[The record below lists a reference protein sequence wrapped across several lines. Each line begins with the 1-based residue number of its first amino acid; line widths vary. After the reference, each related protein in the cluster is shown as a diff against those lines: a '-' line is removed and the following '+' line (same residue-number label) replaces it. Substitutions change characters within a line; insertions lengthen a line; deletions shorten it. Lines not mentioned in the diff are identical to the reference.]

1 MKKKY
6 ILTTIL
12 VIAIISAV
20 YGMKVYTNSYKNAN
34 NIVQNKQ
41 KEKGKS
47 QNTSVKEQKD
57 NKAKETTDYYKST
70 DFTLKDIEGKT
81 VKLSDFK
88 GKKVFLN
95 FWATWCGPCKSEIP
109 DMIKLQKEIKDS
121 NIVILA
127 VNIGESKSKVADFV
141 NKNNINFTVLLD
153 EKQEVASKYSVS
165 GIPTTYLIDE
175 NGKLIKWTTGAMEIY
190 MMKDFIK

>member
-6 ILTTIL
+6 ILTSIL
-12 VIAIISAV
+12 VVAIVAAV
-20 YGMKVYTNSYKNAN
+20 YGMKVYTDSYKESLA
-34 NIVQNKQ
+34 QNKEN
-41 KEKGKS
+41 KIEKS
-47 QNTSVKEQKD
+47 QSTSDKYKEE
-57 NKAKETTDYYKST
+57 NKVQESTDYYKST
-70 DFTLKDIEGKT
+70 DFTLKNIEGKT

-95 FWATWCGPCKSEIP
+95 FWATWCEPCRSEIP
-109 DMIKLQKEIKDS
+109 DMIKLQNEIKDS

-127 VNIGESKSKVADFV
+127 INIGESKNKVEDFV
-141 NKNNINFTVLLD
+141 KKNNMNFTVLLD
-153 EKQEVASKYSVS
+153 EEQKVASKYSVS